1 MSTIKTS
8 LNALA
13 RRLPALAALG
23 VIALFSLLPSASRA
37 DTVDWA
43 GITVTYSGAAVSYSG
58 SDPASS
64 DLILT
69 YTDTANP
76 GTLSLP
82 EAWAARYLVV
92 GGGGAG
98 GTVKPAD
105 YLAKGQGGG
114 GGGGGFLTGDTT
126 LAAQTYSIFVG
137 VGGTPA
143 ANQDAAV
150 SGGDGGSSSITIT
163 STSTA
168 IANAIGGGGGGAQS
182 VGRDGG
188 SGGGGS
194 PSATGTS
201 GRKAGGS
208 GVSGLG
214 YNGGAGNN
222 ATFAAGGGGAGAKGK
237 NTSSSASGAGGE
249 GLQSD
254 ITGEMKYYA
263 GGGGGGRGSGSQ
275 ATSGGLGG
283 GGAGGPGTN
292 GASASP
298 GEASTGGGGGGG
310 RYCTGAAGGSGIVV
324 IRLLMP
330 AIAPTPKADQYFT
343 GAELTG
349 VDDPGSNWMLDHGDM
364 VATNADTYTFWVK
377 PVGTLKWKDSSG
389 TELRQF
395 TWKIL
400 PATVPEDQEPQAT
413 NLVYNGEEQC
423 GVTPSSSG
431 FYTLINARQTAAGNY
446 TATAK
451 LNNPSGYSNCTWHD
465 GTTGDR
471 TINFTIDQLTVK
483 RPTAKTGLAYTG
495 NPQNGINDS
504 EHAKF
509 YVLGGVTNAVNTG
522 SYVATAAIGAA
533 HQGSCVWETKP
544 GDTTPVND
552 TIEIPWSIGG
562 YVVAKPT
569 AVTGLV
575 YDGAN
580 KVGITPSVDASRYTI
595 VGNTATN
602 AGSYTAQATLN
613 DPANCQWAGEAL
625 GVATIDI
632 SWSIARQPV
641 PQISIPADS
650 FVYDTNS
657 HFVVVG
663 PAGWSDYSR
672 ITVGVTNAVTV
683 GEYSFTVALNDS
695 NHCWDTSPATWSP
708 TTIVWTITKAP
719 VRQPT
724 VVPGLVYNA
733 NIQYGVV
740 DSEDASLYQLN
751 GGYKG
756 RVNAGSY
763 FAEFRLLDSANYAW
777 VGGSSANLSLDWSI
791 APAPNAI
798 TELKLPSWKAEEVPT
813 VHRVTVK
820 ADWGEPKI
828 DYSSAETGPWTEN
841 QPTNI
846 GVYYVRATVAETTN
860 WAAAERT
867 AKFSIWSDPDRIF
880 RDYVDLRVQGYRGSE
895 PLTNFPLLVR
905 ISEKRFR
912 GFYYSRA
919 GLTGEDMVFMDTA
932 ADAQLPYEVDT
943 WNVNGDKDSLV
954 WVRVNV
960 LTNGAPIRMY
970 WALREGADAPGYSP
984 EDVWSDYVGVWHFA
998 DQDGAPSSDATGNG
1012 NFGYPLTYNP
1022 GDTTSSMIHST
1033 ANIGLGRTISYTPNI
1048 KGGCRLVV
1056 SNTPSFHFDGKL
1068 TISGWL
1074 KMSQAPSGGAD
1085 LTEGHVWPFSR
1096 RNGETAVDTD
1106 LGAFLIRSG
1115 VGNLNLRGMRLFGG
1129 GSSGGEASQIWPAQ
1143 VTGGWSYFGAAYNGA
1158 SAKVCGAQMENAA
1171 FVERTVNITPVA
1183 DSGENL
1189 SFGNIP
1195 GTNNTYYSFAGMVD
1209 EYRLTKE
1216 VRSPGWL
1223 QAEFDTVN
1231 DKAFCTNSLV
1241 VKDGLKVNYWLDYP
1255 AFAPLAMEAGEYPTV
1270 CYNGRLAEGWASTN
1284 YVNVYDSSTNSV
1296 YPTVGGSY
1304 RVVFALDESY
1314 TGYELLEPEKGLFN
1328 LTLNGRSPYTDLAG
1342 NLGDTGRILLM
1353 NRHMV
1358 GSKNIVRYQ
1367 GYSYNT
1373 KDRPVSVDNPS
1384 FWEVIQY
1391 SPANNDACPNLKE
1404 ATESILW
1411 TKQHGARLWHLLN
1424 CRHGNTMGSA
1434 VRNTQ
1439 NYFSFSPSSYS
1450 IDNREISPATAATA
1464 GQIVMR
1470 NIGAE
1475 NSEDSATVYSSCFTN
1490 GIGTIYFD
1498 AVNGWNN
1505 NIGNNYGICVEICTN
1520 VLGDA
1525 TALIPPTDEN
1535 VLGVTIETNDV
1546 GGVEVVTTNYNYY
1559 ANAVWRRVPFVAY
1572 KRDNT
1577 PAFVREEVPASG
1589 INLSVVNGGTTTNFY
1604 RMAVPL
1610 DIRIPVRFRIRR
1622 TSSVPIATTPLD
1634 GNALILLDNILVS
1647 YPAMSADLKPLGFYD
1662 PDRRGKQVLGQ
1673 EIAFETPFPAQT
1685 DTGVFARAEPYF
1697 YVNPGTSADT
1707 NKFVVAA
1714 NLHYRWRYL
1723 RQRAEPA
1730 AQIAQLDPSY
1740 VNYYNDF
1747 LWRTVPLNPRGGY
1760 RSIDPL
1766 VLPAAAGDVEF
1777 WYDLTMDTPYYEY
1790 VDYSGLDYGVP
1801 YDERHTAVTNHITAA
1816 EMEGGD
1822 ELLPST
1828 GLDWFVRLREGKSD
1842 FEGMRVVVEG
1852 ELGGEYE
1859 MDPIEDN
1866 MWRALVKIPPDKVP
1880 SGTTVPVSFYF
1891 VGVNRQVRGATEFV
1905 ENTVYFGPN
1914 SAETVVMPAN
1924 GKLESYDSPSDVK
1937 KVSADVDSSTGYLEL
1952 KISDRYLTWAAS
1964 RAEYQNFNNWSDAH
1978 RLDKKFCVA
1987 SGTNGV
1993 DDVKMKT
2000 YNLDMGEW
2008 DQFDPGSTNWNETFW
2023 LANYNDTG
2031 FPKEKFF
2038 QDHITPNDW
2047 NGHNLTFV
2055 SRDLNKYIAPTAGD
2069 TVSHMGAKLQGQGE
2083 GFLEFSLTD
2092 RPKGL
2097 GSVKVSSRIGQ
2108 SISFDNMCY
2117 NTVSLYDIRFNG
2129 LSGIEYFYRTNYVFF
2144 APVLMSSLVR
2154 GNAYTGYGEN
2164 YNGVEGIMAVG
2175 ASVSV
2180 VAYYWPGIGCYE
2192 FRLSRQSNNANNNGP
2207 RYVLELFRW
2216 SNENGKVA
2224 PTRLCTQ
2231 QFDSSDSRIWYW
2243 ETGTSTSPTSN
2254 SQYNPYF
2261 WGMFISVENTPSG
2274 TLVIGGISQN
2284 ATLPISNAAA
2294 GIKPDWNAAVNRAS
2308 GGGGLQNGFRGIAYR
2323 DNSASRLTYGGY
2335 GVNAKDCPVRFV
2347 GMHHYDSPVPQSNI
2361 RYTDN
2366 YTPPSANASKYFNSG
2381 TAGTQNP
2388 WLRFSESSPVPETDA
2403 IEDGRWASQSRLE
2416 TFTFETSTAVKL
2428 TSATEGF
2435 KHAYCGVRMP
2445 GADSLRQ
2452 EVVLMLQ
2459 PAGGGEWQ
2467 KYASATISGYGFKT
2481 SEFLIHT
2488 TGSWNSRITTGSDN
2502 VELVVSSVE
2511 QTCWEAPDH
2520 EDLLYGDD
2528 EFVYTQGIVS
2538 TNETAHQQ
2546 ELLLQPSRGE
2556 PKKAMSMRAPILHG
2570 LGKVSFSYTG
2580 VDANAE
2586 IWVQMATN
2594 DVESYITELNTTVK
2608 EGPEYWITIG
2618 KYAATYKPGIDGL
2631 LVTGSGKTGSITH
2644 YLGLHDRTDRPLRGL
2659 FRILVP
2665 TNVVAAAREAAYLS
2679 DNVNYGN
2686 ITIRSMTV
2694 TDEPALSERCWR
2706 GWNLRTVGDSTDSE
2720 SRMYLSDTT
2729 IPNETGSGLVGAL
2742 NNTVAADTIDDDPER
2757 AMADYPTV
2765 YSPTFQVPKGRKSG
2779 IGSVDFRARLYSTS
2793 SATLPKGGK
2802 IWLYGSTSSVD
2813 GPWTLLGEYVVD
2825 SPVMKTFTWSTGKEN
2840 YLAAKFAISDPSAK
2854 TVTPAYERIILD
2866 EITIREKVQPS
2877 VGFLYARPF
2886 RNYLFDPVEVADIL
2900 SPSEQPLVGESWGVQ
2915 TKVVLRQLADEIDLS
2930 KGFRVSLSY
2939 YDGDKWGYPQWR
2951 GEPDAVTGVDL
2962 VPVGDP
2968 TNLVFRSVGTSE
2980 RTLVP
2985 PAEHGGVVQYQ
2996 LAVRYYD
3003 RGGIPYDQILETYS
3017 DWTQPPWYYPVD
3029 KNVDAGGD
3037 TNPEF
3042 FSPYTILD
3050 AVSPGRAWINEINFN
3065 DGEPDINGGVRP
3077 EDNQFIELCIP
3088 SGIDMSGWK
3097 LRLTD
3102 MNPDSEPWVM
3112 AKLGDN
3118 GLPASKISHY
3128 ATNSFEFYVLESPRT
3143 ELAGGINRRDPA
3155 LPEAD
3160 GTWNRDGPRGTA
3172 QGGTLVNS
3180 YPYQLELVRPNG
3192 IVEHQIVFEGTNTVA
3207 DRVYGYAYSATN
3219 LASVLSENEKPPST
3233 KRMVICREVE
3243 RAVAD
3248 PDAFG
3253 SSGVVRGDV
3262 SGNPAPGDKETWDP
3276 GLRFTPGWLN
3286 EGQIIPAG
3294 WFLAPNGTNCWVYFV
3309 NSGAHIV
3316 QSVGTNTAPYM
3327 VVVVPRDTTT
3337 NVVYTIAKWYA
3348 MNLEEN
3354 GVPVAEG
3361 LRGSITHPVT
3371 PTSTTYR
3378 VVASEIRN
3386 PLLDPL
3392 LADGFGQEG
3401 NPYADSIVNWLTKY
3415 WPGSDAEDF
3424 RAARFQGINNTSTN
3438 LPLSLTEMYWLDIPP
3453 VPESP
3458 LERESP
3464 DHGSNWWLR
3473 AGITKSPTMHMIYRT
3488 RGGREV
3494 CFTNHVV
3501 DMQMYITNTVTGI
3514 VHAPQRLRG
3523 LDDARSDNWSGAW
3536 TSETFKVR
3544 SKLDLAWLKEDDDF
3558 HPFRFFI
3565 FDAGSFT
3572 GPDGGES
3579 ENVPAMGPIG
3589 PYSARIEVLD
3599 PHSTE
3604 SIGAN
3609 YGWQNYP
3616 NTKGFYLWSVD
3627 TDANLIGVET
3637 LKYDDTLPERL
3648 TTP

>member
-1 MSTIKTS
+1 MNKRKASI
-8 LNALA
+8 NALA
-13 RRLPALAALG
+13 RRLPAIAALG
-23 VIALFSLLPSASRA
+23 VLTLASLLPSAARA
-37 DTVDWA
+37 EEIHFVDSV
-43 GITVTYSGAAVSYSG
+43 ITVTNGTVSYDSEAG
-58 SDPASS
+58 
-64 DLILT
+64 DLIIVF
-69 YTDTANP
+69 TDTTSGGFFSIAGAP
-76 GTLSLP
+76 RMG
-82 EAWAARYLVV
+82 RYLLV

-98 GTVKPAD
+98 GTPASNGTSGGGGGAGGFVSTND
-105 YLAKGQGGG
+105 VAFSIGQYSVIVGQGGAAATSVTTAKQPGNDGQPSSLISNVVSVIATATGGG
-114 GGGGGFLTGDTT
+114 GGG
-126 LAAQTYSIFVG
+126 V
-137 VGGTPA
+137 
-143 ANQDAAV
+143 
-150 SGGDGGSSSITIT
+150 T
-163 STSTA
+163 SA
-168 IANAIGGGGGGAQS
+168 GNP
-182 VGRDGG
+182 GG
-188 SGGGGS
+188 SGGGGA
-194 PSATGTS
+194 ATSRSVGN
-201 GRKAGGS
+201 
-208 GVSGLG
+208 
-214 YNGGAGNN
+214 NGGPGGVGGCVGKSGGNGPKG
-222 ATFAAGGGGAGAKGK
+222 TLSYAGGGGGAKTAGIDAA
-237 NTSSSASGAGGE
+237 SSGCGAGGE
-249 GLQSD
+249 GLESD
-254 ITGEMKYYA
+254 ITGTTLGYAA
-263 GGGGGGRGSGSQ
+263 GGGGGQSTADDARSGEGGHLEGRDTTGF
-275 ATSGGLGG
+275 G
-283 GGAGGPGTN
+283 GGATQSEPGQ
-292 GASASP
+292 P
-298 GEASTGGGGGGG
+298 GLDGTGSGGGGGSKNCVNGKGG
-310 RYCTGAAGGSGIVV
+310 DGVV
-324 IRLLMP
+324 IVRFFMP
-330 AIAPTPKADQYFT
+330 AVAPTAKDDQTYT
-343 GAELTG
+343 GESISGLATE
-349 VDDPGSNWMLDHGDM
+349 GSNWVLVNG
-364 VATNADTYTFWVK
+364 VTNATNVGEYTFSVRPK
-377 PVGTLKWKDSSG
+377 DGLKWSDG
-389 TELRQF
+389 GGGEEVREF
-395 TWKIL
+395 TWKIVT
-400 PATVPEDQEPQAT
+400 ATIPSSDEPKAIAG
-413 NLVYNGEEQC
+413 LVYNGTEQR
-423 GVTPSSSG
+423 GVSPESSNYYQLSG
-431 FYTLINARQTAAGNY
+431 TTATTAGVY
-446 TATAK
+446 TAKAT
-451 LNNPSGYSNCTWHD
+451 LNNTASITNCTWSD
-465 GTTGDR
+465 GSTDPKQIT
-471 TINFTIDQLTVK
+471 FTIAQYTVR
-483 RPTAKTGLAYTG
+483 RPTPA
-495 NPQNGINDS
+495 D
-504 EHAKF
+504 
-509 YVLGGVTNAVNTG
+509 
-522 SYVATAAIGAA
+522 
-533 HQGSCVWETKP
+533 
-544 GDTTPVND
+544 
-552 TIEIPWSIGG
+552 
-562 YVVAKPT
+562 
-569 AVTGLV
+569 GLV
-575 YDGAN
+575 YNGLSQNGVVDSPDAAYYTLGGDTSG
-580 KVGITPSVDASRYTI
+580 VG
-595 VGNTATN
+595 
-602 AGSYTAQATLN
+602 AGSYSATATLN
-613 DPANCQWAGEAL
+613 NTDNFKWTGESS
-625 GVATIDI
+625 GTATITI

-641 PQISIPADS
+641 PQISISSDS
-650 FVYDTNS
+650 FVYDTNN

-672 ITVGVTNAVTV
+672 ITAGVTNAVNV
-683 GEYSFTVALNDS
+683 DEYSFTVALNDT
-695 NHCWDTSPATWSP
+695 NHCWNTSPATWAP
-708 TTIVWTITKAP
+708 TTIVWTITKSP
-719 VRQPT
+719 VRLPT

-777 VGGSSANLSLDWSI
+777 VGGSSANLRLDWSI
-791 APAPNAI
+791 APAPNSI

-841 QPTNI
+841 QPTNV

-905 ISEKRFR
+905 ISESRFR

-1209 EYRLTKE
+1209 EYRLTPL
-1216 VRSPGWL
+1216 VRTPGWL

-1255 AFAPLAMEAGEYPTV
+1255 AFAPLAMEAGEYPNV

-1342 NLGDTGRILLM
+1342 NLGDSGRILLM
-1353 NRHMV
+1353 NKHRISRRDV
-1358 GSKNIVRYQ
+1358 VKCQ
-1367 GYSYNT
+1367 GYYYNT
-1373 KDRPVSVDNPS
+1373 TDRPTSVNDPF
-1384 FWEVIQY
+1384 FWDVMEY
-1391 SPANNDACPNLKE
+1391 SDAGNTACPNLMK

-1411 TKQHGARLWHLLN
+1411 TQQHGAKLWHLLN
-1424 CRHGNTMGSA
+1424 CRHGNTMKTESDTSA
-1434 VRNTQ
+1434 SFAANPMQ
-1439 NYFSFSPSSYS
+1439 NYLSWSPQSYS
-1450 IDNREISPATAATA
+1450 IKQAESATAKPATV

-1475 NSEDSATVYSSCFTN
+1475 DSEDSATVYSSCFTN

-1546 GGVEVVTTNYNYY
+1546 DGVEVVTTNYSYY

-1589 INLSVVNGGTTTNFY
+1589 INLAVANGGTTTNFY

-1610 DIRIPVRFRIRR
+1610 DLRIPARFRIRR
-1622 TSSVPIATTPLD
+1622 TTQDSGKTMD
-1634 GNALILLDNILVS
+1634 GAALILLDNILVS

-1697 YVNPGTSADT
+1697 YVNPGTTADT

-2000 YNLDMGEW
+2000 YNLDIGEW

-2216 SNENGKVA
+2216 SNENGKIA

-2231 QFDSSDSRIWYW
+2231 QFDSRIWYW

-2274 TLVIGGISQN
+2274 TLVIGGISQD

-2520 EDLLYGDD
+2520 EDLWYGDD

-2594 DVESYITELNTTVK
+2594 DVESYITDLNTTVK

-3037 TNPEF
+3037 TNPDY

-3361 LRGSITHPVT
+3361 LRGTITHPVT

-3378 VVASEIRN
+3378 VVATEIRN

-3523 LDDARSDNWSGAW
+3523 LDDAQSDNWSGAW